1 MKVLAINGS
10 PKKDGGTY
18 LALKLVTD
26 ELNKAGIETETVHIG
41 TEEIRGCTGCGYC
54 KRNDKHLCIYADSV
68 NDCLEKAKE
77 IDGILLGAPVYYAG
91 IAGTMKCFL
100 DRFFFAGAEL
110 EYKVG
115 ACVTSV
121 RRAGD
126 VTTYQQMNNYFNLRN
141 VLITPSFYWNGL
153 HGTNEEQIAQDE
165 EGMQI
170 MRMLGRNMAWLMKV
184 REAGN
189 AIPLP
194 ETEPRK
200 WTNFIH

>member
-1 MKVLAINGS
+1 
-10 PKKDGGTY
+10 
-18 LALKLVTD
+18 
-26 ELNKAGIETETVHIG
+26 
-41 TEEIRGCTGCGYC
+41 
-54 KRNDKHLCIYADSV
+54 
-68 NDCLEKAKE
+68 
-77 IDGILLGAPVYYAG
+77 
-91 IAGTMKCFL
+91 MKCFL

-141 VLITPSFYWNGL
+141 VLITPFLLLERAARNKRRTDRPGRRRHAD
-153 HGTNEEQIAQDE
+153 HG
-165 EGMQI
+165 
-170 MRMLGRNMAWLMKV
+170 MLGRNMAWLMKV